1 MATNLGDLV
10 TGVGRS
16 LAAGRSGSRARRS
29 RRAETLPSTKERAA
43 AQAQPVIHISDVTR
57 TYQIGE
63 VQVQALRGVSFE
75 VREGEMVA
83 IMGPSG
89 SGKSTLM
96 SIIGCL
102 DQPTGGSYMLDGVEV
117 SALNDNQ
124 LAEIRN
130 KKIGFVFQTFNLLPR
145 TSALDNVETPLIY
158 SAAKE
163 RRQRAR
169 AALEAVGLGDRLS
182 HHPNELSGG
191 QQQRVAIARAL
202 VNNPA
207 IILADEPTGN
217 LDSVA
222 GEEVMKM
229 FERLNCEEGM
239 TVVLVTHDPDVAAR
253 AQRIIRIRDGR
264 IEHEEITGRS
274 CGQAVAPTRQ
284 EGDPAARFSWTNV
297 AQSARVALRSLTA
310 NKTRSA
316 LTMLGIIIGVAAV
329 IAMLSIGQGA
339 QAAITSQIES
349 IGTNLLFV
357 RPGSTQQG
365 GVQQGA
371 GTAQTLTLEDAQALT
386 DLPGVVAVAP
396 EVDGFGQ
403 FVYQAQNSRSRI
415 IGVTPDY
422 PAVRDYTLA
431 EGSFIGNADVTANS
445 QVVVLGNTVASNL
458 FGDPTLAIGQEIR
471 INGQPF
477 RVVGVLASKG
487 TTGFGNQD
495 DVGLIPLTT
504 AQNRLLGTTR
514 VQGGQRSISLI
525 NIQVASPA
533 VNNQVIS
540 EITDVLNQRHHILFQ
555 GQGDFTVSSEQDILN
570 TANQVIGVFTLFLGG
585 VAAISL
591 LVGGIGIMNIMLV
604 SVTERTREI
613 GLRKAVGAR
622 KRDILAQ
629 FLIEAAF
636 LSLTGGVLGIVLG
649 WALSRLMGHLPFGNS
664 TITPIVGID
673 AMLLATLFSAAV
685 GLFFGWYPAWRAAR
699 LNPIDALRY
708 E

>member
-1 MATNLGDLV
+1 MTTDSSDLATGLGAIP
-10 TGVGRS
+10 GVGPAS
-16 LAAGRSGSRARRS
+16 SPAERS
-29 RRAETLPSTKERAA
+29 RQARPQAASREQAIAEAG
-43 AQAQPVIHISDVTR
+43 PVIQVNNVTR
-57 TYQIGE
+57 TYKIGE
-63 VQVQALRGVSFE
+63 VQVNALRGVSFQ
-75 VREGEMVA
+75 VRQGEMVA

-96 SIIGCL
+96 NIIGCL
-102 DQPTGGSYMLDGVEV
+102 DQPTSGTYKLDNVEV
-117 SALNDNQ
+117 STLNDNQ

-145 TSALDNVETPLIY
+145 TTALDNVETPLIY
-158 SAAKE
+158 GGAKE
-163 RRQRAR
+163 RRKRAR
-169 AALEAVGLGDRLS
+169 AALETVGLADRVN

-222 GEEVMKM
+222 GEEIMKT

-239 TVVLVTHDPDVAAR
+239 TVVLVTHDSDVAAR
-253 AQRIIRIRDGR
+253 AQRIIHIRDGR
-264 IEHEEITGRS
+264 IEREETTGRV
-274 CGQAVAPTRQ
+274 CGTAKAAVRQ
-284 EGDPAARFSWTNV
+284 EDGRAEIWTNLV
-297 AQSARVALRSLTA
+297 QGARVALRSLTA
-310 NKTRSA
+310 NKTRSV
-316 LTMLGIIIGVAAV
+316 LTMLGIVIGVAAV

-357 RPGSTQQG
+357 QPGSTRQG

-371 GTAQTLTLEDAQALT
+371 GTAQTLTLQDAQAMAS
-386 DLPGVVAVAP
+386 LPGVVGVAP
-396 EVDGFGQ
+396 EVDAFGQ
-403 FVYQAQNSRSRI
+403 YVYQAQNTRSRV

-422 PAVRDYTLA
+422 LTVRNYTLA
-431 EGSFIGNADVTANS
+431 EGSFVSDSNVSANS
-445 QVVVLGNTVASNL
+445 QVVVLGNTVATDL
-458 FGDPTLAIGQEIR
+458 FGDPTQAMGQEIR
-471 INGQPF
+471 INGVPF
-477 RVVGVLASKG
+477 RIIGVLASKG
-487 TTGFGNQD
+487 ANGLGSQD

-504 AQNRLLGTTR
+504 AQNRLVGFTNVR
-514 VQGGQRSISLI
+514 GGQRSISLI
-525 NIQVASPA
+525 SVQVDRPSDINA
-533 VNNQVIS
+533 VTS
-540 EITDVLNQRHHILFQ
+540 EITNLLNQRHNIAFQ
-555 GQGDFTVSSEQDILN
+555 GQSDFSVTSEQSILN

-613 GLRKAVGAR
+613 GLRKAVGAHR
-622 KRDILAQ
+622 RDILAQ
-629 FLIEAAF
+629 FLTEAAI
-636 LSLTGGVLGIVLG
+636 LSLTGGILGIVVG
-649 WALSRLMGHLPFGNS
+649 WGLSRLMGHLPLGNG
-664 TITPIVGID
+664 TITPIVGLD
-673 AMLLATLFSAAV
+673 AVLLATLFSAAV